1 MSRSIWKGAFT
12 RIPIIESRH
21 AKRSLAKQQTRD
33 TSGIQSNALQS
44 IKIWSRAFMITP
56 ADLSKTYLVYNG
68 KRWVKVRVIQQM
80 IGHRLGEFC
89 TTRQAT
95 VHKVYKQ
102 KQTHRKSA
110 FSSNR

>member
-12 RIPIIESRH
+12 RVPVIESR
-21 AKRSLAKQQTRD
+21 KQENRD
-33 TSGIQSNALQS
+33 ISGIV
-44 IKIWSRAFMITP
+44 KIWSRAFMITP
-56 ADLSKTYLVYNG
+56 ADLSKTYLVYSG

-110 FSSNR
+110 SSSSRKG

>member
-12 RIPIIESRH
+12 RVPTIQSR
-21 AKRSLAKQQTRD
+21 KQRTRD
-33 TSGIQSNALQS
+33 TSGIV
-44 IKIWSRAFMITP
+44 KIWSRAFMITP
-56 ADLSKTYLVYNG
+56 ADLSRTYLVYSG

-110 FSSNR
+110 FSTNRNA

>member
-1 MSRSIWKGAFT
+1 MSRSIWKGPFT
-12 RIPIIESRH
+12 RVPLIQSR
-21 AKRSLAKQQTRD
+21 KRQSKEH
-33 TSGIQSNALQS
+33 SGIV
-44 IKIWSRAFMITP
+44 KIWSRAFMMTP
-56 ADLSKTYLVYNG
+56 TDLSRTYLVYSG

-95 VHKVYKQ
+95 THKVYKQ

-110 FSSNR
+110 FSSVGRQSGSQR